1 MSKKILDS
9 LNEQIAIDQETIDVL
24 PKNGIKALKTLLT
37 TLENTKEKYETINEK
52 MLKEID
58 KRYEQMIEV
67 EHNERIKEDTA
78 KLSSINEMIDIMD
91 ERSSFDKM
99 DMDKLIYNVNG
110 FYKKNLDTINRD
122 IIEGIK
128 RFENIGI
135 QLTADDFIIS
145 EFAHEYMR
153 VLLEETR
160 NGQINSSIVKE
171 KFEKL
176 YWQCSDIIS
185 HIYVNLRYIYE
196 QKEKEID
203 KFFENKKNVIE
214 ATKNINL
221 KQLEDIRSKILNE
234 KRKLE
239 NIDDKLIL
247 DNFYNKNLTVGNYKK
262 DVYETTYRELMSTD
276 VKQLSE
282 EEQGMM
288 DDNIQK
294 LYDNLTEYSWFMQ
307 FKFLNDEVLK
317 IREIEKKKQE
327 KQDKDKKKKSEHEEL
342 SEQIKK
348 LTDQIFKLNYK
359 IANPEKKSFFKKEL
373 SDKEKETILL
383 ERNKTILEVKNL
395 YIKMDEIKIREDIV
409 ANIGETSTL
418 LDVLKF
424 ASYHYGFLARAIIKQ
439 NSEITDS
446 EISDMISEIRDTLKN
461 WDFAVI
467 NNVTIGE
474 NKELAIVIKDKYKL
488 FGMNLSKDDFS
499 ELGLEDLIKKTKII
513 RDYNNLQKSNLTIN
527 RIDYI
532 MQVRENLMK

>member
-1 MSKKILDS
+1 MSKKLLDS
-9 LNEQIAIDQETIDVL
+9 LNEQIAIDQETINVL
-24 PKNGIKALKTLLT
+24 PKNGIKALKTLIST
-37 TLENTKEKYETINEK
+37 IESTKEKYEIINERL
-52 MLKEID
+52 LKEID
-58 KRYEQMIEV
+58 KRYEQMIDV
-67 EHNERIKEDTA
+67 EQNDKIKEDIV
-78 KLSSINEMIDIMD
+78 KLSSINEMIAIMD

-110 FYKKNLDTINRD
+110 FYKKNLESINRD

-128 RFENIGI
+128 RFETIGI
-135 QLTADDFIIS
+135 QLTANNFMIS
-145 EFAHEYMR
+145 EFAHEYMK
-153 VLLEETR
+153 VLLEETK
-160 NGQINSSIVKE
+160 NGQINSSIVKD

-214 ATKNINL
+214 VTKNINL
-221 KQLEDIRSKILNE
+221 KQLEDIRSDILNE

-247 DNFYNKNLTVGNYKK
+247 ENFYNKNLTISNYRK
-262 DVYETTYRELMSTD
+262 DIYETTYKELISSD
-276 VKQLSE
+276 INQISKE
-282 EEQGMM
+282 EKEMI

-294 LYDNLTEYSWFMQ
+294 LYDNLTEYSWFMK
-307 FKFLNDEVLK
+307 FKFLNDDVLK
-317 IREIEKKKQE
+317 MRAIEKKKKENQ
-327 KQDKDKKKKSEHEEL
+327 DKKKKSEHEEL

-348 LTDQIFKLNYK
+348 LTDQIFRLNSK
-359 IANPEKKSFFKKEL
+359 IANPEKRSFFQKEI

-383 ERNKTILEVKNL
+383 ERNKIILDVKNL
-395 YIKMDEIKIREDIV
+395 YIKLDEVKIREDIV
-409 ANIGETSTL
+409 NNIEETSTL

-424 ASYHYGFLARAIIKQ
+424 ASYHYGFLAKAIIKQ

-446 EISDMISEIRDTLKN
+446 EISDMINEIRETLTN
-461 WDFAVI
+461 WNFTVI

-474 NKELAIVIKDKYKL
+474 NKELAIIIKDKYKL
-488 FGMNLSKDDFS
+488 FGMNLSKDDFT
-499 ELGLEDLIKKTKII
+499 EIGLEDLIKKTKII

-527 RIDYI
+527 RVDYI
-532 MQVRENLMK
+532 MQVKENLKK